1 MRVCTGG
8 SRLMGISLLRF
19 PLLQYFKKFHKY
31 LPTLDSGINVGVR
44 LLFFE
49 KNGRKKNMK
58 NDGNALIDVK
68 MN

>member
-31 LPTLDSGINVGVR
+31 LPNANFHFLITAFIWLFLAQNRNIEIDS
-44 LLFFE
+44 LKF
-49 KNGRKKNMK
+49 
-58 NDGNALIDVK
+58 A
-68 MN
+68 